1 MFGLDFLKNLGAKV
15 GQGVKKFGE
24 MDDDSAA
31 PRTPPFLPEGGGAKP
46 QLPISQPNLPAR
58 PNLPVSVSPFAT
70 EAPTPYG
77 VKPPMAPPKAIP
89 SAEEIGGNPSPTM
102 GIIPRPAMPPASM
115 PSNVQP
121 GNAAE
126 VLDRRGVPLPALPG
140 QRNPTPY
147 SDINRERYDYNVAH
161 MKRDENGD
169 LTSKYKRD
177 WKQVLANSLMGF
189 AQGAQSVGPHGNALA
204 GGLGGLGVGLGGSVA
219 SPQASTNYA
228 FDTRHLPEI
237 ERQQA
242 EAAAERQQEAARVKA
257 EQDQLMGRAKIGQV
271 LADTQLK
278 QANAKKAGQAP
289 NPFMHNV
296 PAGAVAINE
305 SGKPVFTNPANPR
318 ATTPHWVQGVDAN
331 GTPGYY
337 DMNDPANR
345 GKISPIEKPMSHS
358 QAVDEQRAMD
368 GSAEEIARSSV
379 DNEDF
384 QKSLRENFRAGLT
397 PADKE
402 HYDRLQTGYS
412 DDDILAKMPE
422 YQRGILNGSAKD
434 VPEVEVERAK
444 AHFERLRREHDSNLE
459 RVQKAWEKAQNKAYQ
474 DSLTYTRGV
483 ARARAA
489 DIRTGKAPAP
499 SQAPAPSSGKSSPP
513 APAQGTTRPRS
524 AFNSQKF
531 PGLKFE

>member
-1 MFGLDFLKNLGAKV
+1 MFGLDFLKNLGSRV
-15 GQGVKKFGE
+15 GQGVRKFDE
-24 MDDDSAA
+24 MDDDGAA
-31 PRTPPFLPEGGGAKP
+31 PRTPPFLPEGGGVKP

-102 GIIPRPAMPPASM
+102 GIIPRPTLPPASM

-147 SDINRERYDYNVAH
+147 SDINRERYDYNTAH

-177 WKQVLANSLMGF
+177 WKQVLGNMLMGA

-204 GGLGGLGVGLGGSVA
+204 GGLGGAGVGLGGSVA
-219 SPQASTNYA
+219 SPQGSTNYA

-242 EAAAERQQEAARVKA
+242 EAAAERQQEMARVKA
-257 EQDQLMGRAKIGQV
+257 EQDQLMGRAKIGKV
-271 LADTQLK
+271 LADTQLA
-278 QANAKKAGQAP
+278 QANAKKAGQPP

-296 PAGAVAINE
+296 PAGATAIDATGN
-305 SGKPVFTNPANPR
+305 KIFTNPANPR
-318 ATTPHWVQGVDAN
+318 GPVRAGDGLLYDTTTGQWIAAPDEMRTQ
-331 GTPGYY
+331 
-337 DMNDPANR
+337 
-345 GKISPIEKPMSHS
+345 KPMSHS
-358 QAVDEQRAMD
+358 QAVDENRAMD

-379 DNEDF
+379 DNEGF

-483 ARARAA
+483 ARAKAA
-489 DIRTGKAPAP
+489 ELRTGQGRAP
-499 SQAPAPSSGKSSPP
+499 SQPPAPSSGKSSAP